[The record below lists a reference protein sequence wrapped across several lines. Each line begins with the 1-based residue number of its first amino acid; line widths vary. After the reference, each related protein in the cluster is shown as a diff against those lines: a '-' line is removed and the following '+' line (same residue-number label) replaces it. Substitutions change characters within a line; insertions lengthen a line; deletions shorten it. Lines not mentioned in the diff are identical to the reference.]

1 MSNKTNGEEY
11 LFELDELVIRRASA
25 GDMSAVVDIDQLN
38 TGITKPEYWKD
49 TFVRFGSR
57 SDRFFLVAEDSGE
70 VIAFIIGEMRAW
82 EFGSPPCGWIFAMGV
97 NPNARLKKVGS
108 HMFNVMCECLN
119 KAGADKVRTMLARDD
134 NLNMAF
140 FRSQGMMGGP
150 FIELEMPLD

>member
-1 MSNKTNGEEY
+1 MSNKPNDEERF
-11 LFELDELVIRRASA
+11 FELDELVIRRASS
-25 GDMSAVVDIDQLN
+25 GDTGTVVEIDELN
-38 TGITKPEYWKD
+38 TGIPKPKYWKD
-49 TFVRFGSR
+49 TYERFGGR
-57 SDRFFLVAEDSGE
+57 SDRFFLVAEDDGE
-70 VIAFIIGEMRAW
+70 VIGFIIGEMRAW

-108 HMFNVMCECLN
+108 HMFDVICTCLRN
-119 KAGADKVRTMLARDD
+119 AGADKVRTMLARDD